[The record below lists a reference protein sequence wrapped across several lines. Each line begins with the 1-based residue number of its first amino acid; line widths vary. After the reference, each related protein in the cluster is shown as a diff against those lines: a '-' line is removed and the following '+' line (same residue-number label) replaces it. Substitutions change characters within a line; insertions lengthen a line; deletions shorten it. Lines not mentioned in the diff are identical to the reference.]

1 MIMQAPRDDNEINR
15 YFQTMKG
22 LLATGELREE
32 RINDAVRRI
41 LAVKF
46 AMGLVDVPK
55 AIAEKYNY
63 NPEVPEFKELAG
75 TDEYTDALTAAQES
89 LVLLKNDANTLPL
102 KIDNLKYIILVGER
116 GQLIDDVWT
125 NLLTYDNIGAQNGG
139 WSVRWQGFEGNKY
152 WSGDLK
158 TQSKAS
164 SILDDLTA
172 RI

>member
-1 MIMQAPRDDNEINR
+1 MQAPRDDNEINR

-63 NPEVPEFKELAG
+63 NSEVPEFNALAG

-89 LVLLKNDANTLPL
+89 LVLLKNDANILPL
-102 KIDNLKYIILVGER
+102 KIDNLKYIVLVGER
-116 GQLIDDVWT
+116 G
-125 NLLTYDNIGAQNGG
+125 
-139 WSVRWQGFEGNKY
+139 
-152 WSGDLK
+152 
-158 TQSKAS
+158 
-164 SILDDLTA
+164 
-172 RI
+172 